1 MRRVGSALWAWYSNR
16 FVASGGIFMRGL
28 GTWFRSRGVW
38 LVCAVLHRS
47 RGYGEI
53 PSQTASLDRAAGAF
67 LRTLLSALLVVL
79 PTGAWAASTGCD
91 EINNLGGIFTVDSN
105 GVGTD
110 KFTSP
115 GLHALADGERVTYSW
130 SGNTKGAYIYI
141 AWTQNNG
148 STYAPSSVL
157 DSTATSGSG
166 SFIFSGTSPSDY
178 FQVGIADTNYITE
191 PSIPKPSSRNS
202 TVAISLSCS
211 STPVLGVAM
220 SHAGNAAQGGLMSYT
235 IFPSVTNSPTTNAPL
250 TASLNLP
257 LGMNISSLSGTGW
270 TCTPSGQ
277 TGSCTRTGS
286 FGPGTGPTLNLVA
299 AFAANATTPLMPSVT
314 LSGGGASASA
324 SASDA
329 TVVLQAPTVNSISPT
344 AGPVGGGTSVTITGT
359 NLSNPT
365 GVTFGGIPSGSF
377 VGGSA
382 TQITAV
388 APAGSGTV
396 DVRVTTV
403 AGTSA
408 TSAADQYT
416 YVAAPVAANL
426 DAGTVAFGAATPI
439 TLSGSITGSHISI
452 AVPSGPT
459 HGTVV
464 ITGNVVSYTPN
475 AGYAGPDSFVYTAT
489 GVGGTSAPATV
500 SLTVAQGT
508 QTIAFG
514 TLPNTSLLAS
524 PLTLTATASSG
535 LAVSFTSQTT
545 PVCTVSGTTLTLHQ
559 PGTCTVQADQAGNG
573 SYSAAPSVVQSFTV
587 TPSPLI
593 VASSGATGLIV
604 GSTFSQTNAASGGIA
619 PYAYVLNAGALPPG
633 TSLNAATGI
642 VSGTPTVAGSFS
654 YQISVTDSQPVTAL
668 GPIVTITMAKGNQS
682 IAFTSSAPSSAAV
695 GGSYTVAATATSGLA
710 VSYSLNATST
720 GCALAGT
727 TVTFVGPGTCRI
739 DADQAGDANWNAAA
753 QAQQTFT
760 VAPAG
765 AVSVALSY
773 APSTATVGTSGQLTI
788 TFTNPNAIATPGF
801 ITSLHSNSNVFTRL
815 PGVGGS
821 CGVSAG
827 NTSAPSG
834 AQLDFVNIQ
843 IPSGTCTV
851 TVPYQ
856 ASGAGLASF
865 NVDGFAPA
873 GYPSSPG
880 AVSAAIAVTP
890 SVTAISPG
898 SGPPSQVVTLTGTGF
913 STTPGNN
920 TVQFGSAA
928 GTVTAASATSLT
940 VTAPATGSGN
950 VTVTVSVNGQ
960 TSPAGASFTFIDRP
974 IAADK
979 PGVAVTYNTGTA
991 IDLSTSISGGPH
1003 SGITIAS
1010 AASHGTLS
1018 IAGDVVTYTPATG
1031 YFGPDSFTYTA
1042 TGPGGTSAP
1051 ATVSL
1056 TVATP
1061 SAPVA
1066 ADKSGIDVPYGSSGT
1081 AIDLTSAITGT
1092 YTSMAIATGP
1102 AHGTVST
1109 SGTVVTYTPAAGYFG
1124 ADSFTYTATGPGG
1137 TSAPGTVSLTV
1148 AMPGTPTVS
1157 DRTGIAI
1164 AYGSSGTAIDLSG
1177 AVSGVHS
1184 ALAIATP
1191 PVHGTASVSGDTI
1204 TYVPAAAYF
1213 GTDSFAYT
1221 ATGPGGTSAPG
1232 TVTVVVATPAAP
1244 TAANRSGIAVS
1255 YDSSGQAIDLAGAI
1269 TGVHSGI
1276 AIATAPAH
1284 GTASITGDVVTY
1296 TPTAGYFG
1304 ADSFTY
1310 TATGPGGT
1318 SAPATVTMTIATP
1331 AAPTA
1336 ANRNGVV
1343 VPYDSVGLAIDLSA
1357 SVVGVHTALAIA
1369 TPPAHGTASVSGDM
1383 ITYVPAAGYFGPD
1396 NFTYTAS
1403 GPGGTSAPAS
1413 VSLTVATP
1421 GAPTV
1426 ADRTGVAVPYGS
1438 SGQTID
1444 LSGAVS
1450 GVHTAL
1456 AIATPPAHG
1465 TASFSGDTIT
1475 YVPAAGYFGAD
1486 SFTYTAT
1493 GPGGTSAPASV
1504 ILNVAVPSP
1513 PVAANRDGV
1522 AVAYGSSGQAIDLSA
1537 SVSGA
1542 HTALAVA
1549 SPPAHGTASA
1559 SGDTITYVPAAA
1571 YFGTDSFTYTA
1582 SGPGGTSAPA
1592 TVGLVVATPPAPTVQ
1607 DRSDIAVPYD
1617 SPGTAIDLS
1626 PSVSGISTGLA
1637 VAAAPAHGSVT
1648 IAGNTATYVPN
1659 TGYFG
1664 ADSFTYT
1671 ATGPGGTSAPGT
1683 VSLTIATPAAPTVK
1697 PGTGSVVSSTQAQK
1711 SLDIDLSTLVAG
1723 EFTAIELVGASSHG
1737 MVALRGTPNVIA
1749 TYTPNPGFSG
1759 TDAFDFVAVGP
1770 GGRSA
1775 PATVTITV
1783 TGTVPTAAAKTAKA
1797 VDNQPVSI
1805 ELTEGATEG
1814 PFIGAAIV
1822 SIAPADKATAKIVEE
1837 GPEGAR
1843 TYRLEVTP
1851 APHYGGTILIT
1862 YTLSNQFGTSAPA
1875 TVTITV
1881 TARPDPSLDPN
1892 IRALSDAQ
1900 VESTRRFAQTQSR
1913 NFLQRTEQLH
1923 NGGGSG
1929 KARMGVSLGIL
1940 DMRRSV
1946 SGAFGMATPTDE
1958 LELVDRMRGRP
1969 GNYATAFDP
1978 RSAMNARTANAGA
1991 GSPEGSEQGEA
2002 PSGSSAE
2009 RPVGSVA
2016 VWTGGQ
2022 LALGT
2027 RNRTDDRDKISIA
2040 TSGLS
2045 AGADIKLSPDVTV
2058 GLGGGMGF
2066 DDSEIGDNV
2075 ARLHG
2080 RSSVAAA
2087 YGSTAPFPGMFV
2099 DFVIGYGDLRFKT
2112 RRIVDGALTRGSRDG
2127 SMWFGAASTGIDRL
2141 SGNLRWSL
2149 YGRGEW
2155 LSGTLDAYRENG
2167 AGIMDLRFDKRDAN
2181 SLAGVLGGRF
2191 ELDKRLLIGSFRP
2204 RVRLEWSHE
2213 FQDSSAQFL
2222 DYADIPGQAF
2232 YGIRTEGWTRDQ
2244 YEVALGGGLYTLSTW
2259 VFDMEVG
2266 LRGASNQR
2274 DGRLTVK
2281 VSKDF

>member
-38 LVCAVLHRS
+38 FVSAVLRRS

-286 FGPGTGPTLNLVA
+286 FGPGTGPTLNLIA
-299 AFAANATTPLMPSVT
+299 AFAANATTPLVPSVT
-314 LSGGGASASA
+314 LSGGGAIGSA
-324 SASDA
+324 SASDS
-329 TVVLQAPTVNSISPT
+329 TVVVQAPTVTSISPT
-344 AGPVGGGTSVTITGT
+344 AGPVGGGTSVVITGT

-416 YVAAPVAANL
+416 YVAAPIAANL
-426 DAGTVAFGAATPI
+426 DAGTVAFGTATPI
-439 TLSGSITGSHISI
+439 DLSGAITGSHTSI

-459 HGTVV
+459 HGTVA

-475 AGYAGPDSFVYTAT
+475 AGYAGPDSFTYTAT

-514 TLPNTSLLAS
+514 TLPNTSLSAS

-545 PVCTVSGTTLTLHQ
+545 PVCTVSGTTLTLLQ

-573 SYSAAPSVVQSFTV
+573 SYSAAPSVTSSFTV
-587 TPSPLI
+587 TPAPLA
-593 VASSGATGLIV
+593 VNSAGATGLIV

-619 PYAYVLNAGALPPG
+619 PYAYALNAGALPPG
-633 TSLNAATGI
+633 TSLNTATGI

-682 IAFTSSAPSSAAV
+682 IGFTSSAPSSAAV
-695 GGSYTVAATATSGLA
+695 GGSYTVAATATSGLT

-739 DADQAGDANWNAAA
+739 DANQAGDANWNAAA

-773 APSTATVGTSGQLTI
+773 APSTATVGLSGQLTI
-788 TFTNPNAIATPGF
+788 TFTNPNAVATPGF
-801 ITSLHSNSNVFTRL
+801 ITSLHSNSSVFTRL

-834 AQLDFVNIQ
+834 AQLDFINIQ

-865 NVDGFAPA
+865 NVDGFSPT

-898 SGPPSQVVTLTGTGF
+898 SGPPSQVVTVTGTGF

-928 GTVTAASATSLT
+928 GNVTAASATSLT

-979 PGVAVTYNTGTA
+979 PGVAAAYNTGTA

-1042 TGPGGTSAP
+1042 SGPGGISNV

-1066 ADKSGIDVPYGSSGT
+1066 ADKSGIAVPYGSSGT
-1081 AIDLTSAITGT
+1081 TIDLSSTITGT

-1102 AHGTVST
+1102 MHGAVST
-1109 SGTVVTYTPAAGYFG
+1109 SGTVITYTPAAGFFG
-1124 ADSFTYTATGPGG
+1124 P
-1137 TSAPGTVSLTV
+1137 
-1148 AMPGTPTVS
+1148 
-1157 DRTGIAI
+1157 
-1164 AYGSSGTAIDLSG
+1164 
-1177 AVSGVHS
+1177 
-1184 ALAIATP
+1184 
-1191 PVHGTASVSGDTI
+1191 
-1204 TYVPAAAYF
+1204 
-1213 GTDSFAYT
+1213 
-1221 ATGPGGTSAPG
+1221 
-1232 TVTVVVATPAAP
+1232 
-1244 TAANRSGIAVS
+1244 
-1255 YDSSGQAIDLAGAI
+1255 
-1269 TGVHSGI
+1269 
-1276 AIATAPAH
+1276 
-1284 GTASITGDVVTY
+1284 
-1296 TPTAGYFG
+1296 
-1304 ADSFTY
+1304 DSFTY

-1318 SAPATVTMTIATP
+1318 SAPATVSLTVATP

-1336 ANRNGVV
+1336 
-1343 VPYDSVGLAIDLSA
+1343 
-1357 SVVGVHTALAIA
+1357 
-1369 TPPAHGTASVSGDM
+1369 
-1383 ITYVPAAGYFGPD
+1383 
-1396 NFTYTAS
+1396 
-1403 GPGGTSAPAS
+1403 
-1413 VSLTVATP
+1413 
-1421 GAPTV
+1421 
-1426 ADRTGVAVPYGS
+1426 
-1438 SGQTID
+1438 
-1444 LSGAVS
+1444 
-1450 GVHTAL
+1450 
-1456 AIATPPAHG
+1456 
-1465 TASFSGDTIT
+1465 
-1475 YVPAAGYFGAD
+1475 
-1486 SFTYTAT
+1486 
-1493 GPGGTSAPASV
+1493 
-1504 ILNVAVPSP
+1504 
-1513 PVAANRDGV
+1513 
-1522 AVAYGSSGQAIDLSA
+1522 
-1537 SVSGA
+1537 
-1542 HTALAVA
+1542 
-1549 SPPAHGTASA
+1549 
-1559 SGDTITYVPAAA
+1559 
-1571 YFGTDSFTYTA
+1571 
-1582 SGPGGTSAPA
+1582 
-1592 TVGLVVATPPAPTVQ
+1592 
-1607 DRSDIAVPYD
+1607 
-1617 SPGTAIDLS
+1617 
-1626 PSVSGISTGLA
+1626 
-1637 VAAAPAHGSVT
+1637 
-1648 IAGNTATYVPN
+1648 
-1659 TGYFG
+1659 
-1664 ADSFTYT
+1664 
-1671 ATGPGGTSAPGT
+1671 
-1683 VSLTIATPAAPTVK
+1683 K

-1723 EFTAIELVGASSHG
+1723 EFTAIELVGTSSHG

-1814 PFIGAAIV
+1814 PFTGAAIV

-1862 YTLSNQFGTSAPA
+1862 YTLSNLFGTSAPA

-1946 SGAFGMATPTDE
+1946 SGAFGMGTPTDE

-1969 GNYATAFDP
+1969 GNYATGFDP
-1978 RSAMNARTANAGA
+1978 RSAMNARSANAGA
-1991 GSPEGSEQGEA
+1991 DSPEGSEQGEA

-2027 RNRTDDRDKISIA
+2027 RNRTNDRDKISIA

-2058 GLGGGMGF
+2058 GLGGGIGF
-2066 DDSEIGDNV
+2066 DDSEIGDNA

-2127 SMWFGAASTGIDRL
+2127 SMWFGAASTGIDRI

-2191 ELDKRLLIGSFRP
+2191 ELDKRLLIGNFRP

-2259 VFDMEVG
+2259 VIDMELG

-2274 DGRLTVK
+2274 DGRLTVR